1 MSVKIK
7 DYSPFAPRSD
17 GDSPEWKPD
26 KEKFQ
31 EEEMDPRDMRRR
43 TSIAEGQMKHNKLGW
58 KRLTVSR
65 SRLPSTRFGSTQYDP
80 S

>member
-1 MSVKIK
+1 MSVNVK
-7 DYSPFAPRSD
+7 DYSPFAPHSD
-17 GDSPEWKPD
+17 EGSSEWKPE

-31 EEEMDPRDMRRR
+31 EEELDPRDMRRR

-65 SRLPSTRFGSTQYDP
+65 SGLPSTWFGRTLDCP